1 MRVRAWL
8 HSLAQLPTTSS
19 GVERAIAYL
28 VAGLRIGTVAQMVPA
43 VHEGMAVSPRP
54 VGYLLCWAVAV
65 GCSVVVSVTAAVR
78 GRPPGTGAALA
89 DMLLAAAL
97 LAAGVWVVLPEHRIG
112 TWVSFQTGYA
122 LSVVL
127 TAAVTRSRVP
137 VLVGLPAVLTAYVAQ
152 LVGVSEGALLTTA
165 AGNILTFLVYTALL
179 RLIPGFLRRIGR
191 EADAARA
198 QAAELARR
206 EEQRR
211 AQVVMHNGAAVLRLL
226 TEPDLPAE
234 VRSALVDQGLAELH
248 QMRAYL
254 HPPSSDDADGA
265 AAGTVQLVDLLE
277 RACARFTDLRIERNT
292 GLGADVVVAED
303 DAQAVARAVDSAL
316 LNVREHADADLV
328 VLHLERTGGTWTL
341 TIHDDGAGFD
351 PDVVTFG
358 VGLREVVTGEL
369 GRRGFA
375 VVVDSAPGEGT
386 TVSVS
391 GSVSGYVPGSGSD
404 GVPAGVPGDAT
415 TVPGDAGAVG
425 RAGR

>member
-8 HSLAQLPTTSS
+8 QSFAQLPTTSS

-28 VAGLRIGTVAQMVPA
+28 VAGLRLGTVAQMVPA
-43 VHEGMAVSPRP
+43 MHEGMAVSPRP
-54 VGYLLCWAVAV
+54 GAYLACWAVAV
-65 GCSVVVSVTAAVR
+65 GCSVVVSVAAAVR
-78 GRPPGTGAALA
+78 GRPPGPGAALA

-137 VLVGLPAVLTAYVAQ
+137 VLVGLPAVLAAYVAQ
-152 LVGVSEGALLTTA
+152 LVGVSEDALITTA
-165 AGNILTFLVYTALL
+165 AGNVLTFLVYTALL
-179 RLIPGFLRRIGR
+179 RLIPGFLRRIGQ

-226 TEPDLPAE
+226 TEPDLPAG
-234 VRSALVDQGLAELH
+234 VRAALVDQGLAELH

-254 HPPSSDDADGA
+254 HPPSTEAPGADG
-265 AAGTVQLVDLLE
+265 TVLLVDLLE
-277 RACARFTDLRIERNT
+277 RTCARFTDLRIERNT
-292 GLGADVVVAED
+292 GLGADVVVAEE
-303 DAQAVARAVDSAL
+303 DARAIARAVDSAL
-316 LNVREHADADLV
+316 LNVREHAHADLV
-328 VLHLERTGGTWTL
+328 VLHLGRTGDTWTL
-341 TIHDDGAGFD
+341 TIHDDGTGFD
-351 PDVVTFG
+351 PRTVTFG

-369 GRRGFA
+369 GRRGLG

-391 GSVSGYVPGSGSD
+391 GRVAAGSPD
-404 GVPAGVPGDAT
+404 V
-415 TVPGDAGAVG
+415 AGAAPGEARAAG